1 MAQPFA
7 VTDQGRVPDF
17 LTIEEAAR
25 VCRIG
30 RTAAY
35 KLARDW
41 RRSTGATG
49 LPNVAFG
56 STYRVPTAAL
66 EAMLGRPITH
76 LPIPQRSPRAVVRT
90 GPADRA
96 AGRSGGAEVE
106 ALHPRQEHRPPTG
119 DAVAQGAFPL

>member
-1 MAQPFA
+1 MAQPLP

-41 RRSTGATG
+41 RRSAGTTG

-76 LPIPQRSPRAVVRT
+76 LPTPQRVARADAST
-90 GPADRA
+90 APADRA
-96 AGRSGGAEVE
+96 GGRSGGAKVQP
-106 ALHPRQEHRPPTG
+106 LHPGHEQHPPAG

>member
-41 RRSTGATG
+41 RRSAGATG

-56 STYRVPTAAL
+56 STYRVPTGAL

-76 LPIPQRSPRAVVRT
+76 VPTPRRVARAGART
-90 GPADRA
+90 TPADRT
-96 AGRSGGAEVE
+96 AGRPGGAEVQ
-106 ALHPRQEHRPPTG
+106 ALHPRQDHRPPTG
-119 DAVAQGAFPL
+119 EVPAQTAFPL